1 MSPNYYLLMLIGAL
15 AIGLATSAAVSVLRG
30 RALHAQAT
38 RLGLQFSHPDRFL
51 LAARVARQLPIPG
64 ASEVSIRDVAYS
76 KTPEGL
82 ACIMTV
88 RFTIGTMGRRRNQR
102 RVVAALDPGGD
113 ELLHFKMLPTPP
125 NPQTYADA
133 AAHLTAQT

>member
-102 RVVAALDPGGD
+102 LDPGGD
-113 ELLHFKMLPTPP
+113 ELLPFKMLPTPP